1 MKLKY
6 ELIRQVLLIVES
18 KKELRNFLDLEDIY
32 VDIDSDKYSKDDLAY
47 TLLKSREAGLID
59 ADPIKGT
66 ELSHFM
72 IGHLT
77 YTGHEFLNS
86 VADENVWEETKSKA
100 SKLKTVTL
108 PVLQQLA
115 VSVMNRQLGLS

>member
-1 MKLKY
+1 MELKY

-18 KKELRNFLDLEDIY
+18 KKDLRNFLDLEEVY
-32 VDIDSDKYSKDDLAY
+32 ADIDSNKYSKDDVAY
-47 TLLKSREAGLID
+47 TLLKSRDAGLID
-59 ADPIKGT
+59 AEPIKGT
-66 ELSHFM
+66 ELSSFM

-77 YTGHEFLNS
+77 FTGHEFLNS

-115 VSVMNRQLGLS
+115 VSVMNKQLGLS